1 MKPLTPFFFVLSL
14 ALGIGLA
21 CNLFPVTV
29 SAPTL
34 EPSPMSPTSPSRAPT
49 AVEPSKVVTTLDQL
63 RNAVVQIEAVGT
75 FVDPEY
81 GLVVNAA
88 GRGSGFLI
96 DPAGIA
102 VTNNHVVTGAA
113 TLKVFLNG
121 QEYSA
126 KVLGASECADLAV
139 IQIDGSDFNYL
150 EWYNEEP
157 RTGLEVY
164 AAGFPLGEP
173 EFTLTKGIISKEK
186 AAGQTFWA
194 SLDHV
199 LGHDATINP
208 GNSGGPL
215 VTAGAKIVGVNYR
228 GRPDYNQYFAI
239 DAQTAQRFLA
249 DLRQGKDVLSIG
261 INGMA
266 VSSPEGDLSGIW
278 VMSVK
283 SGSPADRAGVQAG
296 DLLYQMEGLVLA
308 TDGTMKDYCDILR
321 SRNPTDTMSLRV
333 IRFATNEILEG
344 QLNGRPLAVVE
355 TFGSTGSSTGE
366 GAGTAGGEQGP
377 YFTQEFDRDPQWTFN
392 VIKGMSSSN
401 PNKAKYSFN
410 NGRMVFDITDRH
422 LYAYYFYKGF
432 RYEDVRLDLLVEN
445 RGVNTQQ
452 VSLICHANEESWYE
466 WAVQSDGLWYL
477 FFYENGRYQRI
488 ANGGSRAIKMGK
500 DTNQYTFICKGNV
513 LSFFINGVEPK
524 GSPVVERRFALRQG
538 FVGFAISS
546 LNVTPVKIEVDWL
559 QISQP

>member
-1 MKPLTPFFFVLSL
+1 MKFLKPFLFLFLLVSL
-14 ALGIGLA
+14 IGLA
-21 CNLFPVTV
+21 CNLSFEAGSPAPVTP
-29 SAPTL
+29 AAL
-34 EPSPMSPTSPSRAPT
+34 ATSTQAGG
-49 AVEPSKVVTTLDQL
+49 AVTRLDQL
-63 RNAVVQIEAVGT
+63 KDAVVQIEAVGT

-96 DPAGIA
+96 DPSGIV

-121 QEYSA
+121 QQYSA
-126 KVLGASECADLAV
+126 RVLGASECADLAV
-139 IQIDGSDFNYL
+139 IQMDGSNFRYL
-150 EWYNEEP
+150 EWYNEPP

-173 EFTLTKGIISKEK
+173 EFTLTKGIISKER

-215 VTAGAKIVGVNYR
+215 VTADARVVGINYR
-228 GRPDYNQYFAI
+228 GRPDFNQYFAI
-239 DAQTAQRFLA
+239 DAQTAQTFVS

-266 VSSPEGDLSGIW
+266 VTSPDGELSGIW

-283 SGSPADRAGVQAG
+283 SGSPADRAGLQAG

-321 SRNPTDTMSLRV
+321 SRNPDDTMSLTV
-333 IRFATNEILEG
+333 IRFATSEVLEG
-344 QLNGRPLAVVE
+344 QLNGRPLEVTQ
-355 TFGSTGSSTGE
+355 TFDSGSGGSSGE
-366 GAGTAGGEQGP
+366 SSSDGTSSGGQQGA
-377 YFTQEFDRDPQWTFN
+377 YFTEEFERDPGWRFD
-392 VIKGMSSSN
+392 VIKGLDRSDASN
-401 PNKAKYSFN
+401 ARYSFA
-410 NGRMVFDITDRH
+410 NGRMVFDITDPG
-422 LYAYYFYKGF
+422 LYAYYFYEGNP
-432 RYEDVRLDLLVEN
+432 YQDVQLDILVEN
-445 RGVNTQQ
+445 RGVNSQQ
-452 VSLICHANEESWYE
+452 VSLICRAGEEGWYE

-477 FFYENGRYQRI
+477 YFYSDKGYKRI
-488 ANGGSRAIKMGK
+488 ANGGSTAIKMGK
-500 DTNQYTFICKGNV
+500 AINQYTMICKGESI
-513 LSFFINGVEPK
+513 SFFINGVQPK
-524 GSPVVERRFALRQG
+524 GSPIIERKYALRQG
-538 FVGFAISS
+538 TVGFAISS
-546 LNVTPVKIEVDWL
+546 LRAIPVRIEVDWL
-559 QISQP
+559 RIAQP